1 MKTYC
6 KALLFFISTFF
17 VSSVFSQKIATS
29 GPIQKVKLN
38 EKGIYHSFVN
48 VFGNSVICSEI
59 IDIQIRIMPQF
70 QKKNMK
76 TRKYLKYFKKT
87 LLATVQNRANKLSRT
102 CPKLEYFNLFVWK
115 PKYNDHDLVKR
126 FYQVSKSD
134 DWRKLIEKNSYYAIE
149 KPSYPFDFI
158 NSNSFSHN
166 FRDQELIFAKGEYH
180 LDGENFTAMY
190 GKFSHQNVGG
200 FIPYTGGG
208 GYMQGK
214 LSPIVS
220 DGLLTHISVSGEW
233 YEDAYIFSDWRGNR
247 GYKVCQATLKQGR
260 SLWGR
265 FTLTL
270 NVKDNSIPEMKWFTC
285 NENSGKTLTVKA
297 SGSNTLQA
305 SILSSAPQKKYQ
317 KYAEDQKK
325 IALLEAEKEAE
336 ILRKK
341 HKQEELAAIEI
352 KKQKQKK
359 IASVGFDSVNQLSHW
374 GYTQSKFL
382 FRDKKSEYF
391 IAPTWSQ
398 GKMSLSVVVI
408 HNIGNDK
415 NVIDLEVSGRQYV
428 KNSGIATYYKKNIF
442 PKLIEEKK
450 KLEDDVYFNI
460 FNHNHYTANKELL
473 QKDDRVRVSKY
484 AGIIEPILATYFKEG
499 SDRFETIEREPN
511 IKDGYGL
518 SFADANFERVD
529 LNEQHRRRYLPH
541 DQRIGLL
548 EKELNEADEELKSNY
563 NAKGLIYRDWLYW
576 EKYQIYGEKFKKIF
590 EGRKIE
596 SERLF
601 KHIYKHYVIQYDLHC
616 EKYLPKNTR
625 GYNIITTTTDS
636 HGYQISRLTDEIK
649 MRPEYFNT
657 FDEYHKYL
665 EETTKKRAAEN
676 ILKGDLGGLMQ
687 TGSNV
692 LKFLSRLVPDIS
704 RLFDLEGCNSGFI
717 KQFESNLYRL
727 ATKTISLQS
736 SGKHYDFFESD
747 TTYQATRPSIFNS
760 CLIDRLPTSSSS
772 RKFCA
777 CIDRSYSSVL
787 NDQEKNYYI
796 SNMSELF
803 KRSVPPAQGGTWRL
817 QKAKA
822 KCISR

>member
-1 MKTYC
+1 M
-6 KALLFFISTFF
+6 
-17 VSSVFSQKIATS
+17 
-29 GPIQKVKLN
+29 
-38 EKGIYHSFVN
+38 
-48 VFGNSVICSEI
+48 
-59 IDIQIRIMPQF
+59 
-70 QKKNMK
+70 
-76 TRKYLKYFKKT
+76 
-87 LLATVQNRANKLSRT
+87 
-102 CPKLEYFNLFVWK
+102 
-115 PKYNDHDLVKR
+115 
-126 FYQVSKSD
+126 
-134 DWRKLIEKNSYYAIE
+134 
-149 KPSYPFDFI
+149 
-158 NSNSFSHN
+158 
-166 FRDQELIFAKGEYH
+166 
-180 LDGENFTAMY
+180 
-190 GKFSHQNVGG
+190 
-200 FIPYTGGG
+200 
-208 GYMQGK
+208 
-214 LSPIVS
+214 
-220 DGLLTHISVSGEW
+220 
-233 YEDAYIFSDWRGNR
+233 
-247 GYKVCQATLKQGR
+247 
-260 SLWGR
+260 
-265 FTLTL
+265 
-270 NVKDNSIPEMKWFTC
+270 
-285 NENSGKTLTVKA
+285 
-297 SGSNTLQA
+297 
-305 SILSSAPQKKYQ
+305 
-317 KYAEDQKK
+317 
-325 IALLEAEKEAE
+325 
-336 ILRKK
+336 
-341 HKQEELAAIEI
+341 
-352 KKQKQKK
+352 
-359 IASVGFDSVNQLSHW
+359 
-374 GYTQSKFL
+374 
-382 FRDKKSEYF
+382 
-391 IAPTWSQ
+391 
-398 GKMSLSVVVI
+398 
-408 HNIGNDK
+408 
-415 NVIDLEVSGRQYV
+415 
-428 KNSGIATYYKKNIF
+428 
-442 PKLIEEKK
+442 
-450 KLEDDVYFNI
+450 
-460 FNHNHYTANKELL
+460 L